1 MNGWT
6 FHGLNPCCNG
16 IYLIIPEV
24 AHDTNQC
31 IRLNPCCNG
40 IYLII
45 KENLNAIKNLI
56 QS

>member
-16 IYLIIPEV
+16 IYLIIPEG

-31 IRLNPCCNG
+31 IRLNPCCNV